1 VTDREALF
9 GDDLRLREVSSGLDL
24 VGAAGDLDVVHGADT
39 ISQAL
44 RMRLVVRQGEL
55 AGIGWPDYGS
65 RLHELIG
72 EPNLARTQARAMT
85 LARDA
90 VEGDPRVVKVSRI
103 GASVPL
109 GDRDVVRLDMDIE
122 LITDPTPLNLVVDVA
137 LGAG

>member
-90 VEGDPRVVKVSRI
+90 IEADPRVVKVSRI
-103 GASVPL
+103 GASVPF
-109 GDRDVVRLDMDIE
+109 GNRDVVRLDMDID
-122 LITDPTPLNLVVDVA
+122 LITEPTPLNLVVDVA
-137 LGAG
+137 LGAR

>member
-1 VTDREALF
+1 MTDREALF

>member
-1 VTDREALF
+1 VTDRDALF
-9 GDDLRLREVSSGLDL
+9 GDDLRLREVSWGLDL
-24 VGAAGDLDVVHGADT
+24 VGAAGDLDLVHGADT

-90 VEGDPRVVKVSRI
+90 IEADPRVVKVSRI
-103 GASVPL
+103 GASVPF
-109 GDRDVVRLDMDIE
+109 GNRDVVRLDMDID
-122 LITDPTPLNLVVDVA
+122 LITEQTPLNLVVDVA